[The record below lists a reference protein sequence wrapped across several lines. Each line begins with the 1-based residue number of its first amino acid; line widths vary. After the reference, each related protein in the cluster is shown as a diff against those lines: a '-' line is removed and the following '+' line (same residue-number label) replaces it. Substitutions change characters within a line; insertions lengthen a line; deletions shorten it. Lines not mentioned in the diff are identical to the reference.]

1 MLNYR
6 QHAHSLTDSD
16 SDFYDVNYIPNYSR
30 TSSMSDNSLCTTM
43 NCPDYS
49 NHNDTSQ
56 MEHTQGPLEA
66 IGRVVNAID
75 SPQSMI
81 DGIPKPERS
90 MKVERKSPTLE
101 IEKQSDLG
109 QENENVCRACNRLIT
124 DPFLLKISSRPFHEN
139 CAVCTICGL
148 TLKTKD
154 SQQEKCYERKGK
166 LFCRMHYFNDFS
178 PYQCSGCCRG
188 ISPDD
193 MVYKLKMEIVYHVE
207 CHKCFQCGKQL
218 VPGEQILVDEN
229 NKTVSCV
236 NHSYGSPVQ
245 VLSNLNTNVS
255 YQASSFNFPTLFHN
269 TLQLSE
275 QMESQPTPFSTS
287 LLSLATAANSLP
299 TLPMNSSITSL
310 EANTH
315 TCLNGVI
322 SHPNSCIGCCTNSR
336 TESNEQHISMNIL
349 AAAVAANT
357 FGELNIDCNAHER
370 IGTNQENTAILASHV
385 SNFDTQLTSTFLP
398 PIGESFPIKTAS
410 CSSMSDS
417 PPASISIRLGSS
429 NGSTMNNEDVF
440 AAENLPCS
448 SNMQPSMSQYP
459 YEMYAFGELYTD
471 EDSKYARRRGPRTTI
486 KQEQLDVLNQIF
498 AATPKPSKHARA
510 KLALDTGLSM
520 RVIQVWFQNRRSKE
534 RRLKH
539 LCNFLRHYEQ
549 NGMAPVSLPNGLP
562 TSISDPVAEPISR
575 DSTPSVGSLTS
586 SYSPIDGSDNPQ

>member
-6 QHAHSLTDSD
+6 HHAHSLTDSD
-16 SDFYDVNYIPNYSR
+16 SDYYDVNYIPNFSR
-30 TSSMSDNSLCTTM
+30 TSSTSDNSLCTTM
-43 NCPDYS
+43 NCPNYS
-49 NHNDTSQ
+49 NHSDTSQ

-75 SPQSMI
+75 SPQSTI
-81 DGIPKPERS
+81 DGIAKPNFTTTEKS

-101 IEKQSDLG
+101 IEKQSDCG

-148 TLKTKD
+148 ALKTKD
-154 SQQEKCYERKGK
+154 CQQEKCYERKGK
-166 LFCRMHYFNDFS
+166 LFCKMHYFNDFS

-236 NHSYGSPVQ
+236 NHSYDSAVQ
-245 VLSNLNTNVS
+245 VLSNLNTNVPC
-255 YQASSFNFPTLFHN
+255 QASSFNFPNLFHN

-275 QMESQPTPFSTS
+275 HLESQPAAFSTS

-299 TLPMNSSITSL
+299 TLPMNPPITSL

-315 TCLNGVI
+315 TCLNSVI

-336 TESNEQHISMNIL
+336 AESNEQHISMNIL

-357 FGELNIDCNAHER
+357 FGELNIDCNAQEI
-370 IGTNQENTAILASHV
+370 IGTNQENTATLASHTP
-385 SNFDTQLTSTFLP
+385 NFDTQLASTFLP

-417 PPASISIRLGSS
+417 PPGSISIRLGSS

-440 AAENLPCS
+440 AAENLP
-448 SNMQPSMSQYP
+448 N
-459 YEMYAFGELYTD
+459 

-510 KLALDTGLSM
+510 KLALDTGL
-520 RVIQVWFQNRRSKE
+520 N
-534 RRLKH
+534 
-539 LCNFLRHYEQ
+539 
-549 NGMAPVSLPNGLP
+549 
-562 TSISDPVAEPISR
+562 SIAQPISR
-575 DSTPSVGSLTS
+575 DSTPSVGSTS
-586 SYSPIDGSDNPQ
+586 SYSPMDGSQNPQ